1 MRESA
6 DMEGT
11 KIARLWKQETK
22 DGKVYLE
29 GAMTSMTR
37 LVIIENDRKTD
48 DKQPDYYAYV
58 VPNRGPRPLDVDYED
73 R

>member
-1 MRESA
+1 
-6 DMEGT
+6 MEGT
-11 KIARLWKQETK
+11 KIARLWKRKTK

-37 LVIIENDRKTD
+37 LVVIENDRKTD
-48 DKQPDYYAYV
+48 ERQPDFYAYV
-58 VPNRGPRPLDVDYED
+58 VPNRGPRPLELDDDD